1 MVLSV
6 EDIDRYVETVVTGQ
20 TSDLRIPREACLVEG
35 PLESCTIVIFGATG
49 DLTIRKLA
57 PALYSLYLKGVLP
70 DSVAI
75 VGVARA
81 EMSQAQF
88 REKIKEA
95 VTGMDPSQ
103 WDRFASLLYYRSI
116 RFDSPASFT
125 ELSSTLS
132 ELDKDR
138 NPRCNRIFYFAIP
151 PSLYEGTAE
160 LLGDAGLSRE
170 NEEGKGWVRLVVEKP
185 FGRNLKTAIDLNRTL
200 HKHFTERQIF
210 RIDHYLAKETVQN
223 VLMFR
228 FANAIFEPLWNRMFI
243 DRVTITA
250 AESLGVE
257 NRARYYEESGV
268 LRDMF
273 QNHMMQLLALV
284 AVEPPSR
291 MEADYVRDEKCKVF
305 RSLRLLS
312 PADATRHVVLGQY
325 VAGTIDGKSVPGYRE
340 EPGVNPDSLTPT
352 FATVR
357 VFVDNWRWQ
366 GVPFYLTSGKRL
378 AKKMTEIVIDF
389 KKAPHSMFRGIL
401 GEVIGQNRLT
411 LGIYPDERIHLSF
424 QTKNPGAKVCL
435 RSVRMDF
442 DYRQD
447 YTGPILDAY
456 EKAIIDCIQG
466 DHMLFWHQDGVELS
480 WSFLEPILEACGD
493 CFDKGPEL
501 QFYAAGSWG
510 PEEKHALT

>member
-6 EDIDRYVETVVTGQ
+6 EDIDRYVDSVVKGQ

-70 DSVAI
+70 DSIAI

-88 REKIKEA
+88 REKIKDA
-95 VTGMDPSQ
+95 VTGMDLSP
-103 WDRFASLLYYRSI
+103 WDRFASLLHYRSI
-116 RFDSPASFT
+116 HFDSPASFT
-125 ELSSTLS
+125 ELSSTLY
-132 ELDKDR
+132 ELDKER

-160 LLGDAGLSRE
+160 LLGAVGLSRE
-170 NEEGKGWVRLVVEKP
+170 SEAGKGWVRLVVEKP

-284 AVEPPSR
+284 AMEPPSR
-291 MEADYVRDEKCKVF
+291 MEADCVRDEKCKVF

-325 VAGTIDGKSVPGYRE
+325 VGGTVDGKSVPGYRE
-340 EPGVNPDSLTPT
+340 EPDVNPDSLTPT

-357 VFVDNWRWQ
+357 VFIDNWRWQ

-389 KKAPHSMFRGIL
+389 KKAPHSMFRGLL
-401 GEVIGQNRLT
+401 GEDIGQNRLT
-411 LGIYPDERIHLSF
+411 LGIYPDEKIHLSF
-424 QTKNPGAKVCL
+424 QTKNPGAMVCL

-447 YTGPILDAY
+447 YTGPVLDAY

-466 DHMLFWHQDGVELS
+466 DHMLFWRQDGVELS
-480 WSFLEPILEACGD
+480 WTFLEPILGACGD

-501 QFYAAGSWG
+501 RFYAAGTWG
-510 PEEKHALT
+510 PEEEHSLT